1 MSPTAAKTKAER
13 TAACCL
19 VSRPVR
25 NPDGTQAALCLV
37 APPGHTR
44 HGSFAAGF
52 ITSILPQ
59 ASCEQYRDGR
69 GASAKL
75 AWLSGQRVSEGSLRA
90 DLRHRG
96 RPGGLSTS
104 LRQSSVASFT
114 GFTNSNAQAR
124 QRCGYARPIAP
135 RVCQSTQRC
144 GRHRGPPVPGC
155 PGGTARGW
163 LLPSDRAGRGSQL
176 RAGALRLLVAV
187 CAKTQRHWASA
198 GFSPLTRNKV
208 ATNRQHRSGAS
219 NQWGGCGPKG
229 CTAPKCGFHHRWT
242 TRHTGESYC
251 TYHWSAAT
259 RVFDGLA
266 RLRPAFVTQAPRPVL
281 LVTED
286 QPCVHGSHRTKAAWS
301 VLSARSG

>member
-1 MSPTAAKTKAER
+1 VSPTAAKTKAEQ

-19 VSRPVR
+19 VSRPVL

-75 AWLSGQRVSEGSLRA
+75 AWRSRQRVSEGSLRA

-155 PGGTARGW
+155 PLVGPREAGFCRAIARGEAASSGRAPCDCSW
-163 LLPSDRAGRGSQL
+163 RCVLKRNVTGHPRASLL
-176 RAGALRLLVAV
+176 
-187 CAKTQRHWASA
+187 
-198 GFSPLTRNKV
+198 
-208 ATNRQHRSGAS
+208 
-219 NQWGGCGPKG
+219 
-229 CTAPKCGFHHRWT
+229 
-242 TRHTGESYC
+242 
-251 TYHWSAAT
+251 
-259 RVFDGLA
+259 
-266 RLRPAFVTQAPRPVL
+266 
-281 LVTED
+281 
-286 QPCVHGSHRTKAAWS
+286 
-301 VLSARSG
+301 